1 MPFQWRSFF
10 GCLSR
15 RRTVAFSQVS
25 RFVGLGASSVQP
37 GFGVFSYLKV
47 WSFGRQPIINIRT
60 RNEMVSTR
68 KETSLTN
75 RWQSCIYLSI
85 RVAQS
90 LHTCEIQGV
99 AHHFSQCSATSV
111 ESPSANGAIYQWQ
124 RRAQLNALSDWRR
137 LCQEGMGKNLRT

>member
-37 GFGVFSYLKV
+37 GVGVFSYLKV
-47 WSFGRQPIINIRT
+47 WSFGRQPIINTRT

-68 KETSLTN
+68 KERSFTGGKV
-75 RWQSCIYLSI
+75 
-85 RVAQS
+85 VAQS

-99 AHHFSQCSATSV
+99 AHNFSQCSATSV

-137 LCQEGMGKNLRT
+137 LCQEGWERT